1 MGENN
6 TRYQSIALKKRSE
19 EFLVQEVKT
28 TMGNLK
34 GTLKTDANHLSDDK
48 IRERK
53 NVSLKLIERTENL
66 SKMVHNLLG
75 CLNSVAK
82 YEDDEMMVKYSNI
95 Y

>member
-19 EFLVQEVKT
+19 EFLVQEVKA

-34 GTLKTDANHLSDDK
+34 STLKTNVNHLSDDR
-48 IRERK
+48 IREKK

-66 SKMVHNLLG
+66 SKMVHNLFG

-82 YEDDEMMVKYSNI
+82 DEDDEMMVKYSNI